1 LFQLALV
8 IFREIGGFHLSTE
21 MADDIGDGV
30 EWLQWLLTNDLEA
43 AGGHRPLDMVS
54 VVRPA

>member
-1 LFQLALV
+1 
-8 IFREIGGFHLSTE
+8 

-43 AGGHRPLDMVS
+43 VGGHRPLDMV
-54 VVRPA
+54 VMRPA